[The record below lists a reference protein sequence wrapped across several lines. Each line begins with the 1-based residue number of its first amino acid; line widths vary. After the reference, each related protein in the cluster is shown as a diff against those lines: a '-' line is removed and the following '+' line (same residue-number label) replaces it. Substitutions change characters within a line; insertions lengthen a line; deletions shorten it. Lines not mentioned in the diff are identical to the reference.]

1 MLSSTAIHDEINMAH
16 KVIGDKDASV
26 ETLLKVLVKLS
37 TLNLK
42 LLHNVRTNQTIDLK
56 AKGIELKEPK
66 TEDSDR
72 DTREERKG

>member
-1 MLSSTAIHDEINMAH
+1 MLSSTAIHEEINMAH

-26 ETLLKVLVKLS
+26 ESLLKVLVKLS

-66 TEDSDR
+66 TDDLDRR
-72 DTREERKG
+72 DTEESR

>member
-1 MLSSTAIHDEINMAH
+1 MLSSTAIHDEINLAH
-16 KVIGDKDASV
+16 KAIGDKDASV

-66 TEDSDR
+66 TDDVDRR
-72 DTREERKG
+72 DTEESR